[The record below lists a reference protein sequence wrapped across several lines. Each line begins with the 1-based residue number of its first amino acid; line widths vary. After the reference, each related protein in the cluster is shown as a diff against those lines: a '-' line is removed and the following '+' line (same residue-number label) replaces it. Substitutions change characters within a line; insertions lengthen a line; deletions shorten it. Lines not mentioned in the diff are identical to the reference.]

1 MNTHSIPQ
9 RLLLAA
15 GLLTLASC
23 SDSTEPTA
31 GATQGA
37 VRVTATTTGTDLPSG
52 GYNVSVDS
60 GAGQAVAANG
70 AVTISGLSA
79 SRHSVPLY
87 GVAANCAL
95 RGVNTRSV
103 DVTAGDTVVVAFD
116 VVCTTPSGANGQ
128 LAFASNRDGNYEIY
142 VTNADGSSPTRL
154 TNSAATDVQP
164 AWSPDGTKLAFAS
177 NRDGNFEI
185 YVMGAVGLDPTRLTN
200 ELADDYDPAWAPD
213 GKKIAFTSER
223 DGHPEVYGMEIDGS
237 SPVRLTD
244 QAGANE
250 APTWSPDGTRIA
262 FVSHRDGNG
271 RIYAMN
277 ADGSHVIRLTG
288 DAAEDCE
295 PAWSPDGGHI
305 AFVSGCTS
313 DLFPTTSSHIY
324 LINADGSNPVQ
335 VTGDV
340 FPEQARFPSWSP
352 DGMAITFAGTT
363 ACRSSDADGC
373 YWWWPYEIKVV
384 RVDGTLPASVP
395 GSGDNYSDVDPSW
408 S

>member
-79 SRHSVPLY
+79 SRHSVTLY

-200 ELADDYDPAWAPD
+200 ELADDYDPAWSPD

-223 DGHPEVYGMEIDGS
+223 DGHPEVYVMEADGS
-237 SPVRLTD
+237 SAMRLTD
-244 QAGANE
+244 GDG
-250 APTWSPDGTRIA
+250 PTWSPDGTRIA

-271 RIYAMN
+271 EIYVMN
-277 ADGSHVIRLTG
+277 ADGSHVTRLT
-288 DAAEDCE
+288 DNLAEDCE
-295 PAWSPDGGHI
+295 PAWSPDGGRI
-305 AFVSGCTS
+305 AFASGCTTT
-313 DLFPTTSSHIY
+313 LFPDGFGSSIY
-324 LINADGSNPVQ
+324 LMNADGSNPMLL
-335 VTGDV
+335 TGGPADV
-340 FPEQARFPSWSP
+340 PQARFPSWSP
-352 DGMAITFAGTT
+352 DGTEIAFASPA
-363 ACRSSDADGC
+363 ACRNSDADGC
-373 YWWWPYEIKVV
+373 HWWWPFGIFVV
-384 RVDGTLPASVP
+384 RVDRTSVASLVP
-395 GSGDNYSDVDPSW
+395 YDDNSSAVDPSW
-408 S
+408 RP